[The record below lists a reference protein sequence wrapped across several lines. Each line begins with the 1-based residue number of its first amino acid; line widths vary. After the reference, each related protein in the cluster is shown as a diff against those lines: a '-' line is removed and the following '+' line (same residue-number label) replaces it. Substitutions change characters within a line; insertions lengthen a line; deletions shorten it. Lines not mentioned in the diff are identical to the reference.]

1 MIFALVIG
9 ISTYLLPDYEL
20 KYAASDADRFQD
32 FLIDTLNVPRNHI
45 ISLRN
50 EAATRSAIIEAFQTL
65 QNNPQIPK
73 DEAGII
79 IYFAGH
85 GARTIKPKEWVGWAT
100 ADEQIELM
108 CPCDIGTVGDSGE
121 VVQGIPD
128 RTISVLLNR
137 IAELKGNNIVGSSAL

>member
-9 ISTYLLPDYEL
+9 INTYSDYENL
-20 KYAASDADRFQD
+20 NYAASDADRFQD
-32 FLIDTLNVPRNHI
+32 FLTDTLNVPRNHI

-65 QNNPQIPK
+65 RLDPRILK
-73 DEAGII
+73 DKAAII

-85 GARTIKPKEWVGWAT
+85 GATAIKPEEWVEWAT
-100 ADEQIELM
+100 ADGYIEQM
-108 CPCDIGTVGDSGE
+108 CPSDIGTIGSSGE

-128 RTISVLLNR
+128 RTISVLLNQ
-137 IAELKGNNIVGSSAL
+137 IAELKGDNIVGPSAL